1 MKNALAFVLHPGNL
15 NIDGAFLDGV
25 WRTGA
30 RSNEERLMLAVLED
44 AIDLFFRYLRAKEEK
59 GRENFQ
65 EVERWI
71 LQKNS
76 NWIFSFENVCDYL
89 GISTSYLRA
98 ELVRRKEGELRRRPM
113 VHCGEERTVA
123 AGGG

>member
-1 MKNALAFVLHPGNL
+1 MKNALGFVLHPGNL

-25 WRTGA
+25 WRTRA
-30 RSNEERLMLAVLED
+30 RSSKVRLMLAVLED
-44 AIDLFFRYLRAKEEK
+44 AIDFFFRYLRAKEEK

-89 GISTSYLRA
+89 GISASYLRA

-113 VHCGEERTVA
+113 VHGGEERMVA